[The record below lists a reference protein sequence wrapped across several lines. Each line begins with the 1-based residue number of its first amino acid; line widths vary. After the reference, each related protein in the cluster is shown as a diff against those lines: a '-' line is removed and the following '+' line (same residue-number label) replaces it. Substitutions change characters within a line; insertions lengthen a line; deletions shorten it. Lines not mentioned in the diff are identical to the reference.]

1 MTRIMTIPNACA
13 KNIFNSS
20 PQKTRDVVRVQK
32 EPPFVV
38 GRLSASRFGLR
49 VYFTLTV
56 AIPTTFRSLIIR
68 TEIMTTI
75 RERGNRCVDIVLGYF
90 ARL

>member
-1 MTRIMTIPNACA
+1 MTRRMTMPKMCA
-13 KNIFNSS
+13 KNMLNSF
-20 PQKTRDVVRVQK
+20 PQKTRGFVRVQK

-75 RERGNRCVDIVLGYF
+75 RERNSKCVDIGFGYF